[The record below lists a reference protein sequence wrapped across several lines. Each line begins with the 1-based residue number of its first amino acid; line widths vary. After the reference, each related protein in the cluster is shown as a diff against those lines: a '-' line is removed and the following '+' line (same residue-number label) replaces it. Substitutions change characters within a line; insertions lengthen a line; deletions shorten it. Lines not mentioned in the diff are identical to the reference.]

1 MSLNNKAYNTYLTFG
16 SLQPQALQ
24 CTAPAATATALA
36 LRGST
41 PPYLVYSTDV
51 RLPVAHA
58 YSSNRTLTVQMY
70 DVLTLSVTSPDGTM
84 IICTRDATV
93 RQLLD
98 LLLKDKKVG
107 KERKGKNSFPVE

>member
-1 MSLNNKAYNTYLTFG
+1 
-16 SLQPQALQ
+16 
-24 CTAPAATATALA
+24 
-36 LRGST
+36 
-41 PPYLVYSTDV
+41 
-51 RLPVAHA
+51 
-58 YSSNRTLTVQMY
+58 MY